1 MSNNEDL
8 IKRLRTII
16 NKLDYKPLYD
26 TFDFLNNEN
35 MYYDDLPRVEDIPLF
50 NKLNKISNVD
60 KENQSIELNINNP
73 KATTTN
79 LSNIPEINK
88 QTYTYKYNNNKN
100 HSFRARRL
108 NNITKINK
116 GGYIYKKQLNDLYSG
131 LNYTRLTSH
140 IIKENYMIDI
150 NVDKLKKNINI
161 INTLDKPVSNILID
175 IDALYDDEL
184 YEKININSVEKPI
197 DNYIIHHDGLKVHM
211 NDIDELSKPEEEI
224 EITVPKLRYKK
235 VPTLPEEPPEI
246 NIPEP
251 KYLNPELIEPPI
263 MFNEDIPDYNDELI
277 KMGYSEDA
285 VELLEGIPD
294 LRECQNFINFYEDA
308 VQNLT
313 HKEKG
318 LFELQTAKI
327 SEITFQLIMWNE
339 LDEFNEYFEEWLEEK
354 GSEFQG
360 AYLTEDG
367 LKLNADSVQ
376 YLHLRDRI
384 MVENR
389 GQNAS
394 KMGSDFRASL
404 QNGESAEKEVYD
416 AFIDYLADKHNN
428 EVIN

>member
-1 MSNNEDL
+1 MPNNEDL

-16 NKLDYKPLYD
+16 NDLEYKPLYD

-35 MYYDDLPRVEDIPLF
+35 MSYEDLPRVEDIPVF
-50 NKLNKISNVD
+50 NKLNQITNVD
-60 KENQSIELNINNP
+60 KENKNFELNINRP
-73 KATTTN
+73 KATTIKI
-79 LSNIPEINK
+79 SNIPKIKKHN
-88 QTYTYKYNNNKN
+88 YRYNYKNNNK

-108 NNITKINK
+108 NNIPKIK
-116 GGYIYKKQLNDLYSG
+116 KQGVLYKKQLNGLYSG
-131 LNYTRLTSH
+131 LNYTRLTSN

-150 NVDKLKKNINI
+150 DIDKLKKNINI
-161 INTLDKPVSNILID
+161 INTLDKPDSNILID

-184 YEKININSVEKPI
+184 YEKININSVEKTI

-211 NDIDELSKPEEEI
+211 NDIDVLSKPEEDI

-235 VPTLPEEPPEI
+235 VPTLPEEPPEV

-251 KYLNPELIEPPI
+251 KYLDPSLIEPPI

-285 VELLEGIPD
+285 VELLEGIPN

-360 AYLTEDG
+360 AYLTENG
-367 LKLNADSVQ
+367 LKLNAESVQ

-416 AFIDYLADKHNN
+416 AFIDYIADKHNN

>member
-416 AFIDYLADKHNN
+416 AFIDYIADKHNN